1 MATGPPYFLPFT
13 TSGVNVFVI
22 GNTLK
27 ISDTAGSVAAG
38 QDGFR
43 SQLPSTYGAYIQ
55 ATPNVGGGPVTFGLG
70 TIAQGS
76 GSVSSVVNC
85 GFFIDGG
92 PSYSIYLITPLG
104 AVLTGY
110 TNVSNGMS
118 GVSVGPLLRV
128 VYDGTAVY
136 WYRYGE
142 LLRRESLT
150 TGSPLIYANAFFGS
164 PFIGYAVIGTVLE
177 NIEYGSGGLAV
188 LPSPTG
194 ATGIAGTTG
203 RTGPTGAIATGPTG
217 GVGSTGLTGPTG
229 IAGITGL
236 TGPTGGVGPT
246 GLTGPMGLALNT
258 GASGPTGSIVLPPFT
273 TEFVPATSIVT
284 STPSGLTVSGGGF
297 GLGTLY
303 GLIPGIVGVYVR
315 GAFSATN
322 GSGSEAGAIGFIRN
336 DRRPYS
342 QVSENWIGFFTQ
354 GGGVGGD
361 NFYVQTASGSSL
373 SLGTYQPGDLFTVK
387 YDGSTLSYLK
397 NSSLVHT
404 EVLAPGSR
412 LQDSVIPYYAIA
424 NINQAA
430 YTISSFAWG
439 SDFIGSTGPTGPGG
453 FLFPAFTPI
462 RTNPSQIVRTL
473 GSSNGLIISVP
484 GTSVEGGISSLLS
497 TLPMV
502 ISLNTSSGSFSLNSS
517 VYLGVS
523 LNLTGTVPDTTE
535 AVYFALSPVRSVG
548 GPLYEMHA
556 RDTFLGDAA
565 FTLGATFNVTFD
577 GRYFTFFVNGA
588 TVLIYDGQTIVGD
601 NTGNPRGVL
610 FFMNGT
616 EQTATINY
624 GTLAAGPQGFTGLE
638 GPTGRVGPTG
648 LTGSTGFTGPMGST
662 GRTGSTGAIGPIG
675 STGTTGPTGLT
686 GPSGPSGS
694 TGFTGTTGPTGGLGP
709 TGLTGPRGEAVNTGA
724 TGAIGPTGPTGA
736 KGDQGDEGPAG
747 SPGEPGSE
755 GPRGPEGFTGPRGL
769 TGPQG
774 VKGDRGIG
782 VAGDT
787 GATGRTGTTG
797 PSGTFG
803 PTGPTGP
810 RGPTGLDGAA
820 TNTGA
825 TGPRGHP
832 GYVGAR
838 GPQGFPGQGAT
849 GPTGF
854 GATGSTGPVIPF
866 TTVSLT
872 GGVNYPLPLQTNLRL
887 IVSSPCSATLPSGNV
902 PNDWI
907 YVQQFDSLY
916 LGSNNM
922 MYTGPTQT
930 LGPVAGSAQLLFVW
944 DATRLVWMTAVY
956 QASQISNI

>member
-13 TSGVNVFVI
+13 TSGANASVV
-22 GNTLK
+22 GNTLT
-27 ISDTAGSVAAG
+27 IADTAGSSGTV
-38 QDGFR
+38 DGW
-43 SQLPSTYGAYIQ
+43 SSLLPATYGAYIQ
-55 ATPNVGGGPVTFGLG
+55 GTPKVGNVGVVVFGLG
-70 TIAQGS
+70 TIAQG
-76 GSVSSVVNC
+76 GSWFQAVTY
-85 GFFIDGG
+85 GFYIEGG
-92 PSYSIYLITPLG
+92 VGG
-104 AVLTGY
+104 AINFVLPGGSFLTSTGY
-110 TNVSNGMS
+110 TNVTNGMT
-118 GVSVGPLLRV
+118 GINDGPMLRV

-136 WYRYGE
+136 WYRYSE

-150 TGSPLIYANAFFGS
+150 SGSPLIYANAFFGGPVVS
-164 PFIGYAVIGTVLE
+164 PAQIGDQIE

-188 LPSPTG
+188 LQNPTGATGIAGTTGHTGPTGLTGPTGAFVTGPTG

-203 RTGPTGAIATGPTG
+203 RTGPTG
-217 GVGSTGLTGPTG
+217 LM
-229 IAGITGL
+229 
-236 TGPTGGVGPT
+236 GPT
-246 GLTGPMGLALNT
+246 GLTGPMGIALNT
-258 GASGPTGSIVLPPFT
+258 GATGATGSIVLPPFT
-273 TEFVPATSIVT
+273 TEFVTAAAIVR
-284 STPSGLTVSGGGF
+284 STPSGLTVSGGGV
-297 GLGTLY
+297 GQGTLY
-303 GLIPGIVGVYVR
+303 GLIPGIVGAYVR
-315 GAFSATN
+315 GAFPATD
-322 GSGSEAGAIGFIRN
+322 GSPSEAGAIGFIRN
-336 DRRPYS
+336 DLRPYS
-342 QVSENWIGFFTQ
+342 QSSTNWYGFEAQDDDVFARSPL
-354 GGGVGGD
+354 GGAV
-361 NFYVQTASGSSL
+361 AI
-373 SLGTYQPGDLFTVK
+373 GTYQPGDLFTIK
-387 YDGSTLSYLK
+387 YDGSTLVWIK
-397 NSSLVHT
+397 NSSIVRT
-404 EVLAPGSR
+404 EALAPGSR

-424 NINQAA
+424 NINQNNFSI
-430 YTISSFAWG
+430 TSFAWG

-453 FLFPAFTPI
+453 FLFPAFTRI
-462 RTNPSQIVRTL
+462 RSDPSQTVTTV
-473 GSSNGLIISVP
+473 GSSDGLIVSIP
-484 GTSVEGGISSLLS
+484 GTSVQGGISSLLS

-502 ISLNTSSGSFSLNSS
+502 ISLNTSTGTFSLNSL

-523 LNLTGTVPDTTE
+523 LNLTGTTLDTDP

-548 GPLYEMHA
+548 GPLYEMHGGGEL
-556 RDTFLGDAA
+556 LGDSA
-565 FTLGATFNVTFD
+565 FTLGDSFNVTFD

-588 TVLIYDGQTIVGD
+588 TVLIYDGQAIVAD

-610 FFMNGT
+610 FYMNGT
-616 EQTATINY
+616 NQTATINY
-624 GTLAAGPQGFTGLE
+624 GTVAAGPQGFTGLD
-638 GPTGRVGPTG
+638 GPTGRIGPTG
-648 LTGSTGFTGPMGST
+648 LTGATGLTGPMGST

-686 GPSGPSGS
+686 GPPGPSGS

-736 KGDQGDEGPAG
+736 KGDQGNEGPAG
-747 SPGEPGSE
+747 SPGEAGSE
-755 GPRGPEGFTGPRGL
+755 GPQGLQGLTGATGL

-774 VKGDRGIG
+774 AKGDRGIG
-782 VAGDT
+782 LPGDT

-854 GATGSTGPVIPF
+854 GATGSTGPVTPF

-872 GGVNYPLPLQTNLRL
+872 AGVDYPLPLQTNLRL
-887 IVSSPCSATLPSGNV
+887 IVRSPCSATLPSGNV

-907 YVQQFDSLY
+907 YVQQIDSLY
-916 LGSNNM
+916 FGSNNVL
-922 MYTGPTQT
+922 YTGPTQT
-930 LGPVAGSAQLLFVW
+930 LGPISGSAQALFVW
-944 DATRLVWMTAVY
+944 DATRSVWMSSVY